1 MKASK
6 KKIESLLGMVSELE
20 EQGVL
25 SKGSSSA
32 VASHYSEILA
42 EKPNMN
48 LLMMLFSIFGSLLI
62 GAGIITLIAFN
73 WHIFSK
79 EIKTLFAFLPLILA
93 QGICLFTFLKKKV
106 SASWREGST
115 VFLMC
120 SIAAEIS
127 LIGQI
132 YQLGGDPYGL
142 ILGVLL
148 LSLPVI
154 YLFDSIAGA
163 TLYMFLSVFEINHP
177 FLFLLV
183 LALYFPFVYFKAK
196 PDKYSPKS
204 TILLTGSAISS
215 FVCFISFF
223 IAVDNAVSAVDGNT
237 GHLIFRS
244 TTIFIV
250 LIFLLSSLYLSFEK
264 EIHPEFK
271 ASYLIEKILAGDFA
285 TISSEHLV
293 KKLSLSYLYAT
304 AYFLAA
310 YGYFHEREDYSLRPF
325 DLLKAVDDKISLV
338 AASLLLFLC
347 VIAICFFLYKA
358 IKKNILSIS
367 DFLLIGISFI
377 SLFEIFFSGEFDS
390 IPYVYYL
397 FNVYFVV
404 LCLALINDGI
414 KKFNFHLASLGSGL
428 LAIYLISKFMIIQS
442 GLLVKGTLFIL
453 TGTGFL
459 IANYFINKKIQTCK
473 DLKAK
478 GEEK

>member
-6 KKIESLLGMVSELE
+6 RKIESLLGMVSELE

-32 VASHYSEILA
+32 IASHYSEILA
-42 EKPNMN
+42 EKPSMN
-48 LLMMLFSIFGSLLI
+48 LLMMIFSIFGSLLI
-62 GAGIITLIAFN
+62 GTGIITLIAFN
-73 WHIFSK
+73 WHVFSK

-93 QGICLFTFLKKKV
+93 QGICLFTVLKKKT

-120 SIAAEIS
+120 SIAAGIS

-183 LALYFPFVYFKAK
+183 LGLYFPFVYLKAK

-223 IAVDNAVSAVDGNT
+223 IAFDSAVDGNT
-237 GHLIFRS
+237 GHLILRS
-244 TTIFIV
+244 AIIFVV
-250 LIFLLSSLYLSFEK
+250 LIFLLSGLYLSENK
-264 EIHPEFK
+264 TH
-271 ASYLIEKILAGDFA
+271 LIKR
-285 TISSEHLV
+285 
-293 KKLSLSYLYAT
+293 LSLSYLFVI

-310 YGYFHEREDYSLRPF
+310 HSYFHEGQLKLN
-325 DLLKAVDDKISLV
+325 LLELTNDKISLI
-338 AASLLLFLC
+338 ATSLLLFLC

-377 SLFEIFFSGEFDS
+377 SLFEIFFSGEYDS

-397 FNVYFVV
+397 FNVYFIV

-414 KKFNFHLASLGSGL
+414 KKFNFHLASLGTGL

-442 GLLVKGTLFIL
+442 DLLVKGTLFIL

-473 DLKAK
+473 SLSSEG
-478 GEEK
+478 GEK